1 MYENEI
7 YSNADTGRYTT
18 YQTDGTANHM
28 YTSPAAG
35 GANGGKKKMG
45 VFKKILLSMTLG
57 IVFGL
62 FAGAGFYAVQLGT
75 GMLVQTGSLNIDE
88 KQEEMKEPAVQTN
101 GNAKTEYIYYTSS
114 DYSEVIEEV
123 MPAMVSIVNNRRV
136 TTSVWGRTYTETKPY
151 AGSGIIV
158 AENDEVFLIVSNN
171 HVVEESESLQVTF
184 IDGTV
189 ADASVKG
196 LDPEMD
202 LGVIAVSKK
211 NLSEETMKAISVARL
226 GDSDSLK
233 IGTPVIAIG
242 NALGY
247 GQSATN
253 GIISAL
259 NREMTNED
267 GSRSIYIQTNADINE
282 GNSGGA
288 LLTVAGEVVGINS
301 AKIAGTGVEGMGYA
315 IPISTA
321 SPIIAELM
329 ERNTRT
335 EKVEEEDRG
344 YMGISPQNID
354 STVMQLYGMPQ
365 GVYVYKVFEDTPA
378 QKAGIRKGDILVK
391 FDGQRIS
398 SYAELQKVMQYY
410 QVGETVTVTIQRLVN
425 GEYESFEMELTL
437 GTAPEQNR

>member
-18 YQTDGTANHM
+18 YQTDSMANNM
-28 YTSPAAG
+28 YGNTAAG
-35 GANGGKKKMG
+35 GENGGKKKKG

-75 GMLVQTGSLNIDE
+75 GMLVQTGSPDVDE
-88 KQEEMKEPAVQTN
+88 EQEELREPAVQTN
-101 GNAKTEYIYYTSS
+101 GEARTEYIYYTSS
-114 DYSEVIEEV
+114 DYSDVIEEV
-123 MPAMVSIVNNRRV
+123 MPAMVSIINNRRV
-136 TTSVWGRTYTETKPY
+136 TTTVWGHTYTETKPY

-196 LDPEMD
+196 LDAEMD

-211 NLSEETMKAISVARL
+211 NLSEETLKAISVARL

-267 GSRSIYIQTNADINE
+267 GSKSIYIQTNADINE

-288 LLTVAGEVVGINS
+288 LLTVTGEVIGINS

-335 EKVEEEDRG
+335 EMVEEEDRG

-378 QKAGIRKGDILVK
+378 QKAGIQKGDILVK

-398 SYAELQKVMQYY
+398 SYADLQKVMQYY
-410 QVGETVTVTIQRLVN
+410 RVGETVSVTIQRLVN

-437 GTAPEQNR
+437 GTAPEQNG